1 MLAPDFDQIVERALR
16 DIPARFRS
24 RMNNVAVVVED
35 EPSAAQL
42 RARGVAPGS
51 TLLGLYEG
59 HPLTQRSIFEPFRL
73 PDRITI
79 FQRPHE
85 RIARSR
91 EHLESLVEETLWH
104 EIAHHFGMD
113 EREVRAAERLR
124 RMRRPR

>member
-1 MLAPDFDQIVERALR
+1 
-16 DIPARFRS
+16 
-24 RMNNVAVVVED
+24 MNNVAIVVEE
-35 EPSAAQL
+35 EPAPAQL
-42 RARGVAPGS
+42 KARAVSPGS

-59 HPLTQRSIFEPFRL
+59 RPLIHRSVFEPFNL

-91 EHLESLVEETLWH
+91 EDLERLVEETLWH
-104 EIAHHFGMD
+104 EVAHHFGLN

-124 RMRRPR
+124 RMRRLRPQ

>member
-1 MLAPDFDQIVERALR
+1 
-16 DIPARFRS
+16 
-24 RMNNVAVVVED
+24 MNNVAIVVED
-35 EPSAAQL
+35 EPAPAQL

-59 HPLTQRSIFEPFRL
+59 RPLTQRSVFEGFHL

-91 EHLESLVEETLWH
+91 EHLERLVEETLWH

-124 RMRRPR
+124 RMRRL